1 MNALMKNFIARP
13 VVKSVLVATAAAL
26 VLSVAG
32 TRPANAQA
40 YLGEAYI
47 LKGNVGVT
55 VLNLGAEINK
65 VQLPHPNGGPGNS
78 ATNGVALNVL
88 NVASAGLVNSH
99 TQEVGSTVTSN
110 ATINNLS
117 VLPNF
122 SNINLLNLP
131 NLNIGGL
138 GLVNISVTGVS
149 TNPLATATVVQS
161 QATDSPV
168 SSASGTSTVT
178 NLSVL
183 GGVGVNSNGTV
194 NQTIPITVGVL
205 LSALGGVVS
214 TTVNAQIG
222 EIVINEQTTPAEAG
236 FPDSVRVNAMRVKL
250 YPTANVNGALL
261 GIPINVNT
269 NLIGDLANT
278 DLVFASSTA
287 GVNAA
292 AVAAPEP
299 ASVALLLMSAGPL
312 ALVRRRFR
320 RSR

>member
-1 MNALMKNFIARP
+1 MNALMKNLFARP
-13 VVKSVLVATAAAL
+13 VVKSVLVATAATL
-26 VLSVAG
+26 VLSIAG

-40 YLGEAYI
+40 YLGEAFI
-47 LKGNVGVT
+47 LDGNVGGL
-55 VLNLGAEINK
+55 LNIGVEINK

-78 ATNGVALNVL
+78 ATNGIGLSVAPLVT
-88 NVASAGLVNSH
+88 AGVVNSH

-117 VLPNF
+117 VLPNLANYTAVNLGLG
-122 SNINLLNLP
+122 NINLL
-131 NLNIGGL
+131 
-138 GLVNISVTGVS
+138 GLVNVSVVGIG

-168 SSASGTSTVT
+168 SSASGSSTVT

-183 GGVGVNSNGTV
+183 GGVGVNSNGTL
-194 NQTIPITVGVL
+194 NQTIPINVGVL
-205 LSALGGVVS
+205 LSALGGVA
-214 TTVNAQIG
+214 TVNATAQIG
-222 EIVINEQTTPAEAG
+222 EIIINEQTSPAEVG

-250 YPTANVNGALL
+250 YPTANINTSLL
-261 GIPINVNT
+261 GVPINVNA
-269 NLIGDLANT
+269 NLVGNLANT